1 MKKRDTKKRKA
12 YKYSRKMRKTGHIG
26 TRKLK
31 GGQWWRRLFGAREAQ
46 VAPEP
51 MPQPAPQPSIWN
63 RILGRRRIAP
73 APEPPVA
80 AEPLLAREPILH
92 ENAEHPLSV
101 ANVVVPEGIAP
112 QDSLPYQGLLNYF
125 SHRNNMGD
133 KINLSKEF
141 MNADTFANKNKHAF
155 DIILNIIKQ
164 IDMYFE
170 DTIMEIQ
177 AFEIAG
183 EIPEV
188 RKKANEMF
196 DINLR
201 LKRIKQ
207 TSDTLK
213 EFKELLENYTLS
225 EGLFKEYVKH
235 AYPTV
240 RPQIQSNWRL
250 MLNLINERLERSEYI
265 RNYILFLLN
274 EGDGSFE
281 KIQGIEK
288 DIKRLSN
295 HAKREGMTHVEDLVP
310 RYYSSARG
318 LKPLYSE

>member
-1 MKKRDTKKRKA
+1 
-12 YKYSRKMRKTGHIG
+12 MRKTGHIG

-31 GGQWWRRLFGAREAQ
+31 GGQWWRRLFGAREAP

-51 MPQPAPQPSIWN
+51 MPQPAPQRSIWS
-63 RILGRRRIAP
+63 RIFGRPRVAP
-73 APEPPVA
+73 APQPPVA
-80 AEPLLAREPILH
+80 PPEPILH
-92 ENAEHPLSV
+92 ENAEHPLAV
-101 ANVVVPEGIAP
+101 ANDVVPEGIAP

-155 DIILNIIKQ
+155 EMILNIIKQ

-170 DTIMEIQ
+170 DTILEIET
-177 AFEIAG
+177 FEIAG

-188 RKKANEMF
+188 AKKANDMF

-235 AYPTV
+235 TYPTL
-240 RPQIQSNWRL
+240 RPHIQSNWRL
-250 MLNLINERLERSEYI
+250 ILNLINERLERSEYI
-265 RNYILFLLN
+265 TNYILFLLN

-281 KIQGIEK
+281 KIQGIGE

-310 RYYSSARG
+310 RFYSSARG